1 MNERTVCIILGGG
14 AGSRLY
20 PLTEMRSKPAVPI
33 AGKYRLIDIPI
44 SNCLNSGLRRIFVLT
59 QFNSASLNSHIK
71 NTYHFDHFST
81 GFVEVLAAEQTLF
94 NRNWFQGTAD
104 AVRQILPRLQ
114 NYDFDTMLILSGD
127 HLYQMDYRTFIETHE
142 KASAAMSIASIPV
155 GAKDASEFGIMKVD
169 DQGVVES
176 FIEKPN
182 QELLPQWKSAV
193 EEKYEHQGRV
203 FLASMGIYVFDK
215 NLLTKTLVDHPEMN
229 DFGKEV
235 IPLCISQKHKIAS
248 HPFGGYW
255 TDIGTIRSFFNAVL
269 HLADPLPEFNLFDNE
284 RIVYTRARMLS
295 PSKIFGTSCERA
307 LISEGCIIHAKSIYR
322 SVIGIRSRIGRNTEV
337 SNTYVMGQDFYQDI
351 TELMSSNTIPMGF
364 GENCK
369 IENAI
374 LDRNVCIGNDV
385 VIRGS
390 TDLEDTEQ
398 DTYCIKDGIVV
409 VRKGVTL
416 PPGTQIG
423 ATS

>member
-1 MNERTVCIILGGG
+1 
-14 AGSRLY
+14 
-20 PLTEMRSKPAVPI
+20 
-33 AGKYRLIDIPI
+33 
-44 SNCLNSGLRRIFVLT
+44 
-59 QFNSASLNSHIK
+59 
-71 NTYHFDHFST
+71 
-81 GFVEVLAAEQTLF
+81 
-94 NRNWFQGTAD
+94 
-104 AVRQILPRLQ
+104 LPRLQ

-127 HLYQMDYRTFIETHE
+127 HLYQMDYGTFIKTHE
-142 KASAAMSIASIPV
+142 DAQAAISIASIPV

-169 DQGVVES
+169 DKGIVES
-176 FIEKPN
+176 FVEKPN
-182 QELLPQWKSAV
+182 QELLPQWRSAV
-193 EEKYEHQGRV
+193 ESKYEQQGRV
-203 FLASMGIYVFDK
+203 FLASMGIYVFNK
-215 NLLTKTLVDHPEMN
+215 NLLTSTLVDHPEMN
-229 DFGKEV
+229 DFGKEI
-235 IPLCISQKHKIAS
+235 IPLCISQAHKIVS

-337 SNTYVMGQDFYQDI
+337 SNTYVMGQDYYQDI
-351 TELMSSNTIPMGF
+351 TELMNNNTIPMGI

-398 DTYCIKDGIVV
+398 ETYCIKDGIVV

-416 PPGTQIG
+416 APGTQIG
-423 ATS
+423 VPL